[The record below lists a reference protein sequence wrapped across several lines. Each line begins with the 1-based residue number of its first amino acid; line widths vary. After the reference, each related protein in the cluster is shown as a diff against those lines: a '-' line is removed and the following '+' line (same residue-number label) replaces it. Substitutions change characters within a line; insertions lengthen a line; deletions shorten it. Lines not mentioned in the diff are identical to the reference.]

1 MFKGKPVTRGITQG
15 PILGPVL
22 FRAFI
27 TDVAVLSAPSAG
39 LLRGA
44 VDGLEE
50 RDATQRDLGRIQEWA
65 RVNHMKCKRSRA
77 RSFIWLRAIRNIST
91 GCGVNGVKGTEKNLG
106 IMVDDKLNMSQQSA
120 LAVQKA
126 SCTLGCITR
135 SVASRSR
142 EVILPLCSAFMILHL
157 EGHDNNW
164 RAERIGAI

>member
-39 LLRGA
+39 LLHGA

-65 RVNHMKCKRSRA
+65 PVNHMKCKRSRA

-91 GCGVNGVKGTEKNLG
+91 GWRVNGMKGTEKNLG
-106 IMVDDKLNMSQQSA
+106 IMVGDKLNMSQQS
-120 LAVQKA
+120 AVQKA